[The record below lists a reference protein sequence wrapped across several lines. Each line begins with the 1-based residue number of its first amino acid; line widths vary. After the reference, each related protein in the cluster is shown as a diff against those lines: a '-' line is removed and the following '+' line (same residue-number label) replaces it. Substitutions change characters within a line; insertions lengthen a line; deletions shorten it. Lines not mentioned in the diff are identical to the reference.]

1 MLLNN
6 INISDRNN
14 RPVVLSRVGLQAF
27 FLSDGEYADPY
38 EISAVT
44 IFQKSANMYPSSV
57 LNSDTQLIDTSAV
70 SGSILMNFA
79 NSSADVDNVSFS
91 PSSYLGNLATT
102 SGIYR
107 LGVGKYIVVLDG
119 TINSSGVINLNGLN
133 QVIANEASGIGD
145 YIDVWTLTWVA
156 GSLPQTVINE
166 FNLRKGGFTV
176 LTEPLML
183 KVKNRLINSKVTLG
197 SKVDIKIASDIHV
210 ENRKVDDSVKNLLRE
225 NVITSG
231 AIQIEKVNE
240 GAYLPAHVTVSSYA
254 NTSAS
259 VDITADNVMIF
270 NWDTSTLS
278 THPQLV
284 AGNFGSIQGVYAI
297 RAKYTVFGETL
308 ITDPMYLTLS

>member
-1 MLLNN
+1 
-6 INISDRNN
+6 
-14 RPVVLSRVGLQAF
+14 VLSRVGLQAF
-27 FLSDGEYADPY
+27 FLSDGQYTDPY

-44 IFQKSANMYPSSV
+44 IFQRSANLYPNSV

-70 SGSILMNFA
+70 SGSILMNFS
-79 NSSADVDNVSFS
+79 NSSADVTNRSFDAS
-91 PSSYLGNLATT
+91 NYLATPTTT
-102 SGIYR
+102 SGIFKT
-107 LGVGKYIVVLDG
+107 GVGKYVVVLDG
-119 TINSSGVINLNGLN
+119 SINSSGVIKFDGLN
-133 QVIANEASGIGD
+133 ELIPNSASATGD
-145 YIDVWTLTWVA
+145 YIDVWTVTWAA

-183 KVKNRLINSKVTLG
+183 KVKSRLINSKITLG
-197 SKVDIKIASDIHV
+197 SKVDIKIASDVHV
-210 ENRKVDDSVKNLLRE
+210 ENTQVDDSVKNLLRE
-225 NVITSG
+225 TVITSG

-254 NTSAS
+254 NTSGS
-259 VDITADNVMIF
+259 IDITADNVMVF

-297 RAKYTVFGETL
+297 RAKYKVFGETL